1 MSLKETI
8 NQEIKRAM
16 LAREK
21 DQLKALRSIKALIL
35 LAETQKGQEGELTPE
50 KEISLLNKA
59 SKQRKES
66 AEIFAAQN
74 RPDLAEQELAEL
86 AVITQYLPAMMT
98 PEEVERRMEGII
110 KSTGASGASD
120 LGQVMGIAMKE
131 MTGKADGKLINEMA
145 KKLLK
150 D

>member
-110 KSTGASGASD
+110 KATGASGASD

>member
-98 PEEVERRMEGII
+98 PEEVERRMEGIV
-110 KSTGASGASD
+110 KATGASGASD

>member
-98 PEEVERRMEGII
+98 PEEVERRMEGIV
-110 KSTGASGASD
+110 KATGASGASD

-150 D
+150 A